1 MKDVPEPDYAA
12 LKDDYGRSVIGGSF
26 KQGQRF
32 VIAVYLVFKTERKSA
47 YRVGMANVYIV

>member
-1 MKDVPEPDYAA
+1 MKDVLEPDYAA
-12 LKDDYGRSVIGGSF
+12 LKDDYGRLVIGGSF

-32 VIAVYLVFKTERKSA
+32 VIAVYLVFKTERKNA